1 MELSAI
7 FHDMSKRYCFALKKG
22 EIAIRIKTKKN
33 DVSKVIIHT
42 KDKYLDIHGIETEQE
57 FLMQKVASDTI
68 NDYYEIALTID
79 VICLRYFF
87 ELVDFDGQTVFYGN
101 YEFYSEKITSRDKM
115 YDCPQNLR
123 EEEEFLIPEWAPN
136 KIVYQIFPS
145 RFATTKDVPHD
156 VWYKTPIT
164 HKDNLQ
170 GNLRGI
176 INHLDHIKELGV
188 DLIYM
193 TPIFMSDSSH
203 KYDTIDYYK
212 IDPSFGT
219 EEDLKELVQKAHS
232 MGIKVM
238 LDAVFNHTSPKFFAF
253 DDVKKNE
260 EKSKYLDWYYIDGFP
275 LKFKYGEKPN
285 FKTFAYYGGMPKLNL
300 SNPEVADYFINVGK
314 YWVQNCNIDGWRLDV
329 GDEVIHAFWKRFRT
343 EIRKVNPQALIVG
356 EIWHF
361 AGDFLEGDEWDTVMN
376 YPFFGAVR
384 DFVATEQITAT
395 KFLEKLGFL
404 RGTLNPKVYPI
415 LWNLI
420 DSHDSNRFLHCC
432 KECKRKQK
440 LASAIQLLFPGMPM
454 LYYGDEFGMMGAH
467 DPDCRRG
474 MVWDE
479 KYQDKDMFEWYKNL
493 IQIRKEFLCI
503 TEGTTIHTETD
514 DEKGLIIIE
523 KELDNQKITLIF
535 HAKSGTVEL
544 NQYKNRFDLVHK
556 AEFSGFIGEYDCVV
570 LK

>member
-33 DVSKVIIHT
+33 DISKVIIHT

-87 ELVDFDGQTVFYGN
+87 ELVDFEGQTVFYGN

-145 RFATTKDVPHD
+145 RFATTKDVPCD

-232 MGIKVM
+232 KGIKVM

-253 DDVKKNE
+253 EDVKKNQ

-275 LKFKYGEKPN
+275 LKSKFGEKPN
-285 FKTFAYYGGMPKLNL
+285 FKTFAYFGGMPKLNL
-300 SNPEVADYFINVGK
+300 SNPDAAEYFINVGK

-329 GDEVIHAFWKRFRT
+329 GDEVIHAFWKRFRP
-343 EIRKVNPQALIVG
+343 EIRKINPQA
-356 EIWHF
+356 
-361 AGDFLEGDEWDTVMN
+361 
-376 YPFFGAVR
+376 
-384 DFVATEQITAT
+384 
-395 KFLEKLGFL
+395 
-404 RGTLNPKVYPI
+404 
-415 LWNLI
+415 
-420 DSHDSNRFLHCC
+420 
-432 KECKRKQK
+432 
-440 LASAIQLLFPGMPM
+440 
-454 LYYGDEFGMMGAH
+454 
-467 DPDCRRG
+467 
-474 MVWDE
+474 
-479 KYQDKDMFEWYKNL
+479 
-493 IQIRKEFLCI
+493 
-503 TEGTTIHTETD
+503 
-514 DEKGLIIIE
+514 
-523 KELDNQKITLIF
+523 
-535 HAKSGTVEL
+535 
-544 NQYKNRFDLVHK
+544 
-556 AEFSGFIGEYDCVV
+556 
-570 LK
+570 

>member
-87 ELVDFDGQTVFYGN
+87 ELVDFEGQTVFYGN

-145 RFATTKDVPHD
+145 RFATTKDVPCD

-343 EIRKVNPQALIVG
+343 EIRKINPQALIVG

-420 DSHDSNRFLHCC
+420 DSHDTNRFLHCC
-432 KECKRKQK
+432 KECKQKQK

-514 DEKGLIIIE
+514 DEKG
-523 KELDNQKITLIF
+523 
-535 HAKSGTVEL
+535 
-544 NQYKNRFDLVHK
+544 
-556 AEFSGFIGEYDCVV
+556 
-570 LK
+570 